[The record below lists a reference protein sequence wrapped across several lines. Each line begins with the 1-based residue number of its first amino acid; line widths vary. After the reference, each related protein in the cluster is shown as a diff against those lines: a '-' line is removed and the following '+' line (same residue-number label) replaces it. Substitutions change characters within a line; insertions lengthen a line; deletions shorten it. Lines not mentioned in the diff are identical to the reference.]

1 MKIIGIEFKKIS
13 IGNFFPKQNQ
23 VELNIS
29 FNDGSYKEI
38 SKTIDISTPE
48 ESAEDILTDLRK
60 LEKSIN
66 KSENKESIIENF
78 MNIVI
83 KEEDEVISKTS
94 KFIHNIGIK
103 IEEIKGKKDA
113 EGYLDMIRE
122 LKSLKID
129 F

>member
-13 IGNFFPKQNQ
+13 IGNFFPKQNK

-29 FNDGSYKEI
+29 FNDGSDKEI

-60 LEKSIN
+60 LEKNIN

>member
-1 MKIIGIEFKKIS
+1 
-13 IGNFFPKQNQ
+13 
-23 VELNIS
+23 
-29 FNDGSYKEI
+29 
-38 SKTIDISTPE
+38 
-48 ESAEDILTDLRK
+48 
-60 LEKSIN
+60 
-66 KSENKESIIENF
+66 

>member
-29 FNDGSYKEI
+29 FNDGSDKEI